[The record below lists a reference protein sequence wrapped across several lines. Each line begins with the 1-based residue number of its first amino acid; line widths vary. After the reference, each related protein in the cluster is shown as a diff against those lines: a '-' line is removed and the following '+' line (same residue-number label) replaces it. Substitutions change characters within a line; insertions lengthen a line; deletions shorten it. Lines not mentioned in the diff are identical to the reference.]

1 MPDDPTLE
9 QTVVGLLGPVSV
21 GGVEVPGVRAK
32 RLLTS
37 LALAGGRARSA
48 DRLIDD
54 VWGDAPPK
62 SPHSALHTQ
71 ISRLRQ
77 LLGDG
82 TVVGVGSGYR
92 LSGVATDLDLVE
104 TSLAGGDPDA
114 VAAAAD
120 LWRGQ
125 PGEDLGTD
133 DDLARQLRRRADV
146 AWARVEEFRGAA
158 ALAAGDYATAR
169 LIAEQRC
176 GADTLNEA
184 AHVLLMRA
192 LAGEGRRG
200 DALAVFSRLRRA
212 LATELGVD
220 PGSEATA
227 LNAQLLND
235 ESPQPL
241 PPVGPRFGK
250 TVGLRAESTP
260 LVGRDD
266 DLRAIVELLQTH
278 RVVTILGPGGVGK
291 TRMANAVGNELAA
304 QGKTVFF
311 VPLASVRDNDDVVAA
326 LAGALGVGETD
337 LSGGARPR
345 IAVGE
350 LVDRLVDA
358 VRGQPA
364 VLILDNCEQ
373 VIDACAGVIDGLIA
387 GEPRL
392 SVVTTSRSPLL
403 IAPEQVYPLP
413 VLGVDGVDSSAV
425 ELFVMRARS
434 VRPTADLPV
443 DKIADLCA
451 HLDGLPLAIELAAA
465 RIRAMTVDEI
475 TDRLTARFEL
485 LRSVDRTLPDRHRT
499 LQAVIEWSWE
509 LLDDDARTALARLCR
524 FPAGFRASAAGAVIG
539 RSGPALDDVLDALV
553 NQSLLDVSEVA
564 GHSRYR
570 MLEMVREFG
579 EGKLAQSGDGA
590 AVDAAMS
597 RWATEFAAAARRQY
611 ERSPDRGLVLSL
623 SAEVEN
629 LVWVLRRCMDTR
641 SDAATVVSVFPAV
654 AVIWAMKGLHAEV
667 RSWGIRILDALPS
680 PPANPDDELREQW
693 QFTLLAA
700 CAHLLMMPQL
710 RQLATARSHLRR
722 LHRPALR
729 TELPMEFLSAIVLS
743 RNAFAALRVVVLG
756 TRSTNPDVRRG
767 ALSIRMN
774 LRENHG
780 DLDGAL
786 RDHAGLAAL
795 ADDGDPWM
803 AAMSDVST
811 ASIYGQRGD
820 WSTALPMYRSGVSN
834 LALIG
839 ADEDEMQ
846 TRAYL
851 VITLIVLGEIV
862 EAQAELAVLAQG
874 WHPND
879 PDPQGN
885 PEVVAAMM
893 ICFAE
898 LARVRGEPAADLYQ
912 RAGDLLVAEHPM
924 VARDPG
930 AAMVLGA
937 IVIGMVLC
945 DARDAAR
952 GFVEPLVSGVE
963 RSFQS
968 GGWHDLPQAGVTA
981 LAIGSMLADAEET
994 AVAGATLLL
1003 LAQRLKARQ
1012 DYPAFV
1018 DAYARRR
1025 TFAAVD
1031 DATWAEI
1038 GARIAAMSRR
1048 QAVVELRD
1056 VLAAAVE

>member
-1 MPDDPTLE
+1 MPDDPTIQ

-21 GGVEVPGVRAK
+21 GGVEVPGIRAK

-37 LALAGGRARSA
+37 LALAGGRARTA

-54 VWGDAPPK
+54 VWGDTPPK

-77 LLGDG
+77 LLGEG

-92 LSGVATDLDLVE
+92 LNGVATDLELVE
-104 TSLAGGDPDA
+104 SALAGGDPDA

-125 PGEDLGTD
+125 PGDDLGVD
-133 DDLARQLRRRADV
+133 ADLARQLRRRADV
-146 AWARVEEFRGAA
+146 AWARVEEFRGTA
-158 ALAAGDYATAR
+158 ALAAGDFATAR

-176 GADTLNEA
+176 AADTLNET
-184 AHVLLMRA
+184 AHVLLMQA

-200 DALAVFSRLRRA
+200 DALAVFARLRRS

-227 LNAQLLND
+227 LNAQLLTD
-235 ESPQPL
+235 ESAVPPL
-241 PPVGPRFGK
+241 AAPRFGK

-266 DLRAIVELLQTH
+266 DLAGIVALLETH

-350 LVDRLVDA
+350 LVDRLADA

-373 VIDACAGVIDGLIA
+373 VVDACAGVIDGLIA
-387 GEPRL
+387 AEPRL
-392 SVVTTSRSPLL
+392 TVVTTSRSPLL

-413 VLGVDGVDSSAV
+413 VLGVEGVDSSAV
-425 ELFVMRARS
+425 ELFMMRARS
-434 VRPTADLPV
+434 VRPTADLPA
-443 DKIADLCA
+443 DKVADLCA

-475 TDRLTARFEL
+475 IERLTARFEL

-499 LQAVIEWSWE
+499 LHAVIEWSWE

-524 FPAGFRASAAGAVIG
+524 FPAGFRASAAGVVVG

-579 EGKLAQSGDGA
+579 EDKLAESGEGA
-590 AVDAAMS
+590 VVDAAMS
-597 RWATEFAAAARRQY
+597 RWAREFAAEARKQY

-629 LVWVLRRCMDTR
+629 LVWVLRRCMDHR
-641 SDAATVVSVFPAV
+641 SDPATVVSVFPAV

-667 RSWGIRILDALPS
+667 RSWGIRILDSLPS
-680 PPANPDDELREQW
+680 PPPDPDDELREQW
-693 QFTLLAA
+693 QFTVLAA
-700 CAHLLMMPQL
+700 CVHLLMMPQL
-710 RQLATARSHLRR
+710 RQLATARAYLRR
-722 LHRPALR
+722 LHRPSLQ

-743 RNAFAALRVVVLG
+743 RNAFAALRVVILA

-774 LRENHG
+774 LRENYG

-786 RDHAGLAAL
+786 RDHAGLAAM
-795 ADDGDPWM
+795 ASDGDPWM
-803 AAMSDVST
+803 SAMSDVST

-820 WSTALPMYRSGVSN
+820 WDTALPMYRSGVAN

-846 TRAYL
+846 ARSYL
-851 VITLIVLGEIV
+851 VITLIVLGDLV
-862 EAQAELAVLAQG
+862 EAQAELDVLAQG
-874 WHPND
+874 WRPSN

-885 PEVVAAMM
+885 PEVVAGMM

-898 LARVRGEPAADLYQ
+898 LARVRGEPATDLFR
-912 RAGDLLVAEHPM
+912 RAGDLLLAEHPM
-924 VARDPG
+924 LARDPG

-937 IVIGMVLC
+937 IVIGLVLC
-945 DARDAAR
+945 DAREAAR
-952 GFVEPLVSGVE
+952 GFVAPLAGGVE
-963 RSFQS
+963 RSFQA

-981 LAIGSMLADAEET
+981 LAIGLMLADDEET
-994 AVAGATLLL
+994 AVAGATLLS
-1003 LAQRLKARQ
+1003 LARRLKARQ

-1018 DAYARRR
+1018 DAYTRRR
-1025 TFAAVD
+1025 EFAIVD
-1031 DATWAEI
+1031 DPTWR
-1038 GARIAAMSRR
+1038 RIEERIMGLSRR

-1056 VLAAAVE
+1056 VLSSAVG